1 MPGFANIIRGGKDAF
16 CEQETHCEF
25 AIVGRGA
32 HRDRDGFLTAAV
44 GSLEA
49 YTNLERFL
57 DRDVVVRLTVAFA
70 LNTPDRDVSTTIW

>member
-1 MPGFANIIRGGKDAF
+1 VIEMVFSLRPLA
-16 CEQETHCEF
+16 
-25 AIVGRGA
+25 
-32 HRDRDGFLTAAV
+32 
-44 GSLEA
+44 LEA